1 MTEVMAG
8 HFTHLFPQPT
18 GLFLLFLPTP
28 DFPLPATLSL
38 NPLNPVYTHG
48 EQITLL
54 CSVPDGREAAGY
66 TFYKELQGQASE
78 ALPRNELMIPH
89 KALRV
94 GEDTA
99 GNYSCAYSIRL
110 ENKEIQSPR
119 SNIISVVM
127 EDSSPS
133 PGPSLLYACL
143 AVPFVILMISL
154 AFYCRWKK
162 TGAVKCWGKSELEEQ
177 EEEGPGDLGTLEP
190 QTTPSQGSGATYALL
205 PFCSTATSS
214 GPVMENELQPVEEE
228 GLLYSE
234 ILFPPNN
241 RRRN

>member
-1 MTEVMAG
+1 MTEVMEG

-18 GLFLLFLPTP
+18 GLFFLFLPTP

-54 CSVPDGREAAGY
+54 CSVPDGREAARY

-78 ALPRNELMIPH
+78 GFPRNELMIPH
-89 KALRV
+89 KALHV

-143 AVPFVILMISL
+143 AVPFVILIISL

-162 TGAVKCWGKSELEEQ
+162 TGVKCWGKSELEEQ

-190 QTTPSQGSGATYALL
+190 QTTPSQGSGATYARL
-205 PFCSTATSS
+205 PFCSAATSS
-214 GPVMENELQPVEEE
+214 GPVMENELQPLEEE